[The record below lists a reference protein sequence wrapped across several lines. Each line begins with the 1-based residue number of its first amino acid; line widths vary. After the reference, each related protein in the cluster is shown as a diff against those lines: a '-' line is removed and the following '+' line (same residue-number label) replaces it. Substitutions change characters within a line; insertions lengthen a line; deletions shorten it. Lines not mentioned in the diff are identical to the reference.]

1 MDTIKIKTMEKLI
14 GKTIVGVKSIQLKDI
29 NKDPNN
35 YPEWIYDD
43 EFLEITCSDGDVF
56 YLEGSYGGYTGES
69 MGEYPSSISC
79 YNEDEFKK
87 QYYTYD
93 LVK

>member
-1 MDTIKIKTMEKLI
+1 MEKLI

-29 NKDPNN
+29 SNDPD
-35 YPEWIYDD
+35 YPAYTYDD
-43 EFLEITCSDGDVF
+43 EFIEISCSDGDVF
-56 YLEGSYGGYTGES
+56 YLEGSGGYTGKS
-69 MGEYPSSISC
+69 IGEYPSAILC

-87 QYYTYD
+87 QYDKYE